1 VAPAD
6 EVLWP
11 LGTGAA
17 GAHWATQAA
26 ERYLHMARIIMLRA
40 AAWPAAEAPFSAQ
53 ALDLARQLYDVIE
66 RTGSMHWELAAHLST
81 RPAWARR

>member
-11 LGTGAA
+11 LGTEAA
-17 GAHWATQAA
+17 GAHWATQAV

-40 AAWPAAEAPFSAQ
+40 AARPAAEAPFQRKPSP
-53 ALDLARQLYDVIE
+53 RG
-66 RTGSMHWELAAHLST
+66 TNT
-81 RPAWARR
+81 PPA